1 MVAALLVGLAM
12 PAGAVEEQ
20 PSVLTVRPPLRKVRL
35 RVGDRQEFAVE
46 AVGGERVVSFWTLD
60 GRPIPGTLPTLPA
73 WTFTPQPWHVG
84 FHHVALEAHGRMT
97 VLQRSWTV
105 RVEPARPPKLV
116 GTAPELT
123 TVEVEQDQ
131 PLELRSAPTRAR
143 RERPGHG
150 RSTACPGEGDTLLQ
164 PPHPAD
170 SGASWPGKPRIGDR
184 ARWESPSADRM
195 MAGAARRQ

>member
-1 MVAALLVGLAM
+1 
-12 PAGAVEEQ
+12 
-20 PSVLTVRPPLRKVRL
+20 PLRKVRL

-116 GTAPELT
+116 GTAPGLT

-131 PLELRSAPTRAR
+131 PLELSLRTKPGAPGESVQTSWMVDGV
-143 RERPGHG
+143 P
-150 RSTACPGEGDTLLQ
+150 SGEGDTLRLQ
-164 PPHPAD
+164 PPHP
-170 SGASWPGKPRIGDR
+170 GRFR
-184 ARWESPSADRM
+184 ARALASGSLGSAIAREWEITVRPTMVATD
-195 MAGAARRQ
+195 